1 MVWGGISLEGRTE
14 LVFVGGC
21 SLTSARYVEEILL
34 EHVLPYAEF
43 VGENFML
50 MHDNARPH
58 TARVVS
64 DFLQTADI
72 ETMAWPAC
80 SPDLNPIE
88 HVWDALGRR
97 VRARNLNTLQDL
109 RRALTEEWEGLP
121 QATIT
126 NLLNGMGARME
137 AVIQAR
143 GGNQRY

>member
-1 MVWGGISLEGRTE
+1 
-14 LVFVGGC
+14 
-21 SLTSARYVEEILL
+21 
-34 EHVLPYAEF
+34 
-43 VGENFML
+43 ML

-109 RRALTEEWEGLP
+109 RRDLTEEWEG
-121 QATIT
+121 TIASR
-126 NLLNGMGARME
+126 NHYQFIKWNGSPN
-137 AVIQAR
+137 
-143 GGNQRY
+143 GGSNTSQRWQHKILIFNFQFVQKILFVFVCY